1 MIKPREGD
9 PGMASS
15 KTDWIALVYSV
26 PASPSKARVFVWRR
40 LRALGAQ
47 ALRPG
52 MALLPNNKESL
63 TAFEALRKKIE
74 DFSGDAVLLEMN
86 FINPAENDAMR
97 RRFAA
102 ADEDAL
108 RATLKECAELLERMK
123 RTNDPD
129 ARAAI
134 EQALNK
140 KLSVVRRSSAD
151 AMKRQ
156 ADEFEQA
163 VGTLFDTLRGLPAEF
178 AAMLHPDK

>member
-1 MIKPREGD
+1 MPS
-9 PGMASS
+9 A
-15 KTDWIALVYSV
+15 KTEWIALVYSV

-40 LRALGAQ
+40 LRALRAQ

-52 MALLPNNKESL
+52 MALLPNSKENQTTL
-63 TAFEALRKKIE
+63 EALRKKIE
-74 DFSGDAVLLEMN
+74 SFSGDAVLLELN
-86 FINPAENDAMR
+86 FISPAENDAMR

-102 ADEDAL
+102 ADENEL
-108 RATLKECAELLERMK
+108 RATLGECAELLERMK
-123 RTNDPD
+123 RTADPD
-129 ARAAI
+129 VRASI

-140 KLSVVRRSSAD
+140 KLNLVRKSSTG

-163 VGTLFDTLRGLPAEF
+163 VGTLFDTLRNLPAEF